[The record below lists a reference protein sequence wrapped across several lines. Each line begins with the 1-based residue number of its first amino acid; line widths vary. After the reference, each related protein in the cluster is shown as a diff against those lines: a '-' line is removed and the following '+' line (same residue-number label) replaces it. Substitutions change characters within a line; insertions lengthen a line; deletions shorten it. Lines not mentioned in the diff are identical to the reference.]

1 MRTTQFDGSV
11 DDGDGD
17 HDDNDEDA
25 EEVRKNRE
33 NDQLT
38 KAPLSPKQ

>member
-11 DDGDGD
+11 DGDGD

-25 EEVRKNRE
+25 EEVRKN
-33 NDQLT
+33 
-38 KAPLSPKQ
+38 

>member
-1 MRTTQFDGSV
+1 MGTTQFDGSV
-11 DDGDGD
+11 DGGGE

-38 KAPLSPKQ
+38 KPPLSPKQ

>member
-11 DDGDGD
+11 DGGGAD
-17 HDDNDEDA
+17 HDDNDEDT
-25 EEVRKNRE
+25 EEVRNNRE
-33 NDQLT
+33 NDQFT